1 MQDKIKKRGQDKSFT
16 YQRKF
21 VGPYSPLDEFREVVR
36 ASMNSLQY
44 ETLSEEMADP
54 FYKPI
59 RIKRVNFTYNN
70 VYFSL
75 DRHDY
80 IRDYNNA
87 ILLRF

>member
-1 MQDKIKKRGQDKSFT
+1 MQDKIKKRSQDKSFT

-21 VGPYSPLDEFREVVR
+21 VGPYNPHNEFREVVR
-36 ASMNSLQY
+36 VSINSLQY
-44 ETLSEEMADP
+44 ETLSQQTADP

-59 RIKRVNFTYNN
+59 KIKRVNFAYKN

-75 DRHDY
+75 DRHEY
-80 IRDYNNA
+80 IKDYNEA

>member
-1 MQDKIKKRGQDKSFT
+1 
-16 YQRKF
+16 
-21 VGPYSPLDEFREVVR
+21 
-36 ASMNSLQY
+36 
-44 ETLSEEMADP
+44 MADP

-59 RIKRVNFTYNN
+59 RIKRVNFAYSN